1 MLGINL
7 SYSLKIRPIY
17 GTDLDWI
24 GWISY
29 MFVAGSLII
38 VTFVFF
44 ISSLIF
50 KKFKEPRIREDS
62 ELANIQRL

>member
-7 SYSLKIRPIY
+7 PYTLKIRPIY

-44 ISSLIF
+44 GSSLIF
-50 KKFKEPRIREDS
+50 NKFKEPKIRENN
-62 ELANIQRL
+62 ELANIQRF

>member
-29 MFVAGSLII
+29 MLVSAALIV
-38 VTFVFF
+38 VTFLFF
-44 ISSLIF
+44 ISGLIF